1 MAKNIEKINIM
12 SVYYNSSLK
21 RNIRESRIILNKN
34 KKRYNFEN
42 LRYSLKQ
49 MISEKENKLK
59 ALNESIKIKNS
70 KNKNNS
76 NKNSENYIYDE
87 DIENNEKLKNK
98 NENKINN
105 EEDLFSLNNNIT
117 NKNDIQSS
125 DYKIPLLVNIGLEID
140 ELANLDLSEDNIQKD
155 NENVNNMLSKIE
167 EENNIEENEI
177 D

>member
-76 NKNSENYIYDE
+76 NKNSENYLYDE
-87 DIENNEKLKNK
+87 DIENNEKLQ
-98 NENKINN
+98 NKINN

-117 NKNDIQSS
+117 NNNDIQSS
-125 DYKIPLLVNIGLEID
+125 NYKIPLLVNIGLEID

>member
-70 KNKNNS
+70 KNKNNP
-76 NKNSENYIYDE
+76 NKNSENYIYDD
-87 DIENNEKLKNK
+87 DIENNEKLK
-98 NENKINN
+98 NKINN

>member
-1 MAKNIEKINIM
+1 
-12 SVYYNSSLK
+12 
-21 RNIRESRIILNKN
+21 
-34 KKRYNFEN
+34 
-42 LRYSLKQ
+42 

-76 NKNSENYIYDE
+76 NKNSENYLYDE
-87 DIENNEKLKNK
+87 DIENNEKLQ
-98 NENKINN
+98 NKINN

>member
-70 KNKNNS
+70 KNKNNP
-76 NKNSENYIYDE
+76 NKNSENYIYDD
-87 DIENNEKLKNK
+87 DIENNEKLK
-98 NENKINN
+98 NKINN

-140 ELANLDLSEDNIQKD
+140 ELANLDLYEDNIQKD

>member
-1 MAKNIEKINIM
+1 M

-76 NKNSENYIYDE
+76 NKNSENYLYDE
-87 DIENNEKLKNK
+87 DIENNEKLQ
-98 NENKINN
+98 NKINN

-117 NKNDIQSS
+117 NNNDIQSS
-125 DYKIPLLVNIGLEID
+125 NYKIPLLVNIGLEID